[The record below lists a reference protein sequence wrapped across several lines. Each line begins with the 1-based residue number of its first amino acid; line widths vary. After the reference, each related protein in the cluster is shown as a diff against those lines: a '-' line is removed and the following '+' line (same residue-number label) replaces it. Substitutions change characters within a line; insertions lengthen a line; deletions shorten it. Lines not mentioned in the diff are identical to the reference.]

1 MTVLRS
7 ELEDRSVA
15 AHLIALAKLP
25 GVGPGSLLRWH
36 RGVGA
41 AAALA
46 KIRTGSPDAIRA
58 LAGPHHRPK
67 DGVITAMITGAR
79 SVDPEEELERH
90 VDAGVRVLVLGQA
103 GYPDRLAQDP
113 APPAVLFARGSFAA
127 LAGPTVAIVGT
138 RNATR
143 VGRDFAAG
151 LGAELTAA
159 GVAVVSGL
167 ALGIDAAAHRGAL
180 HAFREG
186 IEREA
191 GTAPS
196 APVAV
201 IASGLDIAY
210 PRRHV
215 ELHQEIATA
224 GLLLSEVP
232 LGERPTEWRFPARN
246 RIIAGLSDA
255 VVVAESRSKGGSVLT
270 AGEGLD
276 RGLPVLAVPG
286 HPSAPSSAGTNDLIF
301 DGAGLVRST
310 RDVLDA
316 IGLDQPVASPNT
328 VASTEPTLSAT
339 SQLVLDA
346 IADQPAA
353 LAEVVA
359 RCGLDLE
366 DVSASL
372 TSLEVS
378 GRVVRTAGWYE
389 RVGRGRS
396 RS

>member
-1 MTVLRS
+1 
-7 ELEDRSVA
+7 VA
-15 AHLIALAKLP
+15 AHLVALARLP

-36 RGVGA
+36 RGVGPRA
-41 AAALA
+41 AWEKILA
-46 KIRTGSPDAIRA
+46 GSEDAIRT

-67 DGVITAMITGAR
+67 SAVIAAMVAQAR
-79 SVDPEEELERH
+79 ALDPEEELDRH
-90 VDAGVRVLVLGQA
+90 VEAGVQVLVLGQP
-103 GYPDRLAQDP
+103 GYPGRLTQDP

-180 HAFREG
+180 HAYREG
-186 IEREA
+186 SEGPSA
-191 GTAPS
+191 TAPS

-215 ELHQEIATA
+215 ELHREIATV
-224 GLLLSEVP
+224 GLLVSEVP
-232 LGERPTEWRFPARN
+232 LGERPSEWRFPARN

-276 RGLPVLAVPG
+276 RGIPVLAVPG
-286 HPSAPSSAGTNDLIF
+286 HPSAPASAGTNDLIF

-310 RDVLDA
+310 QDVLDA
-316 IGLDQPVASPNT
+316 IGLDRPHASPGI
-328 VASTEPTLSAT
+328 VAGADASLSAT

-359 RCGLDLE
+359 RCGLELE
-366 DVSASL
+366 DVSAAL

-378 GRVVRTAGWYE
+378 GRVARTAGWYE
-389 RVGRGRS
+389 RVGPGRS